1 MQWKNAESLL
11 TEYAKTAIWQSH
23 EIGLPVLA
31 GVKWQYLSKT
41 LGYIRPCPVAL
52 ILFGPI

>member
-1 MQWKNAESLL
+1 M

-31 GVKWQYLSKT
+31 GVKWQYLSKI
-41 LGYIRPCPVAL
+41 LGYIRPCPVA
-52 ILFGPI
+52 IIPIDPN